1 MQLLEDN
8 INSYQQSNRHLRE
21 HVLDLQRDNEEVI
34 MERDGALIELVSKMR
49 QLLRLSN
56 TFDAFVGS
64 LLVDGVTAH
73 SIFNKC

>member
-1 MQLLEDN
+1 MLEDN
-8 INSYQQSNRHLRE
+8 INSYQQSNRNLRE
-21 HVLDLQRDNEEVI
+21 HVLELQRDNEEVI

-64 LLVDGVTAH
+64 FLVDGVTSH

>member
-1 MQLLEDN
+1 MLEDN
-8 INSYQQSNRHLRE
+8 INSYQQSNRNLRE
-21 HVLDLQRDNEEVI
+21 HVLELQRDNEEVI

-64 LLVDGVTAH
+64 LLVDGFTAH